1 MGGRSEIFFTGIRNI
16 AIDLIRHSH
25 SFSTD
30 FALLVSGN
38 TTGPAD
44 KYSFF
49 KLNKCKLQTSLSPR
63 NPGKMDLL
71 QTLVVMADKRLG
83 DRGKRILRAVA
94 RSGKKFHSNLSS
106 SD

>member
-1 MGGRSEIFFTGIRNI
+1 MVSRNTK
-16 AIDLIRHSH
+16 R
-25 SFSTD
+25 
-30 FALLVSGN
+30 
-38 TTGPAD
+38 PAD

-49 KLNKCKLQTSLSPR
+49 KLNKYKLQTSLSPKS
-63 NPGKMDLL
+63 PGKMDVL
-71 QTLVVMADKRLG
+71 QTMVVMADKRLG